1 MIGFIFR
8 LIIFG
13 LLVAFV
19 SFAARRLFGMIKNYQ
34 PNEKNVKKDVD
45 NFRLAL
51 TARNEDLVPWNN
63 EEMEL
68 LSLKEVEQK
77 ISKSGTKTVEGTLL
91 SIYQEPMVQYAYKKY
106 VQQNNAVLIA
116 KTSNREYIYRIRKK
130 GIQIYMN
137 NEPLGLLRT
146 NGVLYTPD
154 KKGVAQIKPNKQELY
169 TPILVNNV
177 EKGNLINP
185 DRTEK
190 EVPRAFELLA
200 PMQKK
205 EEDYFLSLAILELSM
220 RNITK

>member
-1 MIGFIFR
+1 MR

-13 LLVAFV
+13 LLVAAV
-19 SFAARRLFGMIKNYQ
+19 WFAARRLFSMLKNYQ

-45 NFRLAL
+45 TFRLAL
-51 TARNEDLVPWNN
+51 SARNQDLVPWNK

-77 ISKSGTKTVEGTLL
+77 ITKGGTKTVEGTLL

-116 KTSNREYIYRIRKK
+116 KTSNREYVYRVRKK

-146 NGVLYTPD
+146 NGILYTPD
-154 KKGVAQIKPNKQELY
+154 KRDVAQIKPNKQELY
-169 TPILVNNV
+169 TPILVNNK

-185 DRTEK
+185 DKTEK

-200 PMQKK
+200 PMKK
-205 EEDYFLSLAILELSM
+205 EEEDYFLSLAILELSM
-220 RNITK
+220 RNITKG